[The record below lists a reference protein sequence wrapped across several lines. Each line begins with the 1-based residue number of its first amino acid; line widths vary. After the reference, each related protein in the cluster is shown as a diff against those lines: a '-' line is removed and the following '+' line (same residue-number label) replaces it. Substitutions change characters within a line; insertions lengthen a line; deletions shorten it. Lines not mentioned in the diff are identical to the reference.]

1 MLNHLRNKSKFD
13 ENTARFY
20 VAEVILALEFLH
32 KNLHVI
38 YRDLKLENI
47 LMDYDG
53 HIKLTDFGLAKSN
66 NTYTEV

>member
-1 MLNHLRNKSKFD
+1 MKFD

-32 KNLHVI
+32 ENLNVI

-47 LMDYDG
+47 LMNCDQ
-53 HIKLTDFGLAKSN
+53 A
-66 NTYTEV
+66 

>member
-1 MLNHLRNKSKFD
+1 MYKHLKNREKFD

-32 KNLHVI
+32 ENLNVI

-47 LMDYDG
+47 LMNCDG
-53 HIKLTDFGLAKSN
+53 HIKLTDNKYIYNKRSI
-66 NTYTEV
+66 